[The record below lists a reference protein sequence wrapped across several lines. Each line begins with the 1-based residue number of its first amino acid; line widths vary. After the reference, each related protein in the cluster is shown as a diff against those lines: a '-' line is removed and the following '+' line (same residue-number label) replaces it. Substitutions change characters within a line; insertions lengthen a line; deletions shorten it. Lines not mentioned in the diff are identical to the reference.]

1 MKRFICVILCA
12 IMSMSLVLSV
22 SADGSIVPTIYD
34 KEAEKEN
41 GVGRLSDE
49 EVVKFQNSAQVLK
62 DVIAQ
67 IEI

>member
-1 MKRFICVILCA
+1 MKMKRFICVILCA

-41 GVGRLSDE
+41 GVGRLSDDRLFSLQM
-49 EVVKFQNSAQVLK
+49 VRSCR
-62 DVIAQ
+62 
-67 IEI
+67 